1 MCGAMLCASP
11 IVSFRSVWPRAW
23 PGAFGFFKNF
33 TFLQTNL
40 HQIIF
45 GAVSALQQLSGNVV
59 VSQMASG
66 GSIPPACFAPAAS
79 ASALRKS
86 PRF

>member
-1 MCGAMLCASP
+1 MCRAMLCASP

-40 HQIIF
+40 YEIIS
-45 GAVSALQQLSGNVV
+45 GVVSALQQLSGNAA
-59 VSQMASG
+59 VSQTAG
-66 GSIPPACFAPAAS
+66 DGSIPAGLFCAS
-79 ASALRKS
+79 RQ
-86 PRF
+86 RQRT

>member
-1 MCGAMLCASP
+1 MLCASP

-40 HQIIF
+40 YQMIF
-45 GAVSALQQLSGNVV
+45 GVVSALQQLSGNAA
-59 VSQMASG
+59 VSPMASG
-66 GSIPPACFAPAAS
+66 GLIPPAPLAPAAS
-79 ASALRKS
+79 ASALRKI